1 MSDDPALNAL
11 TSDVHNLDPSV
22 DLLSQFSTPGFTPY
36 KVKHPSGLV
45 ADHMGTHLSIY
56 APREPGGVA
65 TNLVARVAFPNLPK
79 NPHSKDGWPTTMDA
93 IDALDDTAKRL
104 GRSGFVPDQ

>member
-36 KVKHPSGLV
+36 QVKHPSGLV

-56 APREPGGVA
+56 APQERGGPA
-65 TNLVARVAFPNLPK
+65 TNLVARVAFPSPPK
-79 NPHSKDGWPTTMDA
+79 NLHSKHGWPTTMDA

-104 GRSGFVPDQ
+104 EGSGFISWG